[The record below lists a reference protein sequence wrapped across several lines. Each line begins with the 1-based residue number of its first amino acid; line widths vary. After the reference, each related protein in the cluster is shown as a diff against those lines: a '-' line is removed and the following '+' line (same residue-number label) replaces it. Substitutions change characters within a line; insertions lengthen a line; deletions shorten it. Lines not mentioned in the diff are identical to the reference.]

1 MAVSSSEVN
10 LLVYRYLQESGF
22 THSAFTFGYESLV
35 HKSSVANA
43 DLPPGALISILQKGL
58 QYIEIEAHLNED
70 GSERT
75 IPEPFA
81 LLTPQAI
88 RDRRLNAIRDY
99 NRGEEQLAKD
109 AEDRLSGKL
118 VGEDSV
124 TSLKGHTSEVFICS
138 WNPTTDLLASGSK
151 DSTARLWQI
160 PHGRSGPPAS
170 EMCMKTTQIL
180 KHVRDG
186 TKVKEHKDVTTL
198 DWNSDGTLLATG
210 TFDGQARIWTKD
222 GELKSTLTKH
232 AGPIFSLKW
241 NKSSNYL
248 LSGSVDKTA
257 IVWDAREGTVKQQF
271 EFHKQPTL
279 DVDWRDE
286 TVFATCSSDKMIH
299 VCELGLDEPKETFQ
313 GHQDEVNAIKWDPSK
328 RFLASCSDDG
338 TAKLWSINAS
348 NGLNSNGG
356 DGSQNANS
364 SDDNNNSDNKTDE
377 GATKTDG
384 DGGDTAMVV
393 DSEESTTTSSIK
405 RSTISI
411 TSNKSQD
418 PRNKWVHSFDDHTK
432 EVYTIRWSPCGQGSA
447 NPNKNLLLASA
458 SFDSDIM
465 LWDVESMKRVHWLK
479 EHTNPVYS
487 VSFSPDGNYLA
498 SGAFDKCLHIWSVK
512 DGSLIKTYR
521 GPGGIFDVCWN
532 AAGDKVAA
540 GFSDNSV
547 AVVDLRV

>member
-1 MAVSSSEVN
+1 MAVSSSEIN

-35 HKSSVANA
+35 HNSSVANA

-70 GSERT
+70 GSERA

-88 RDRRLNAIRDY
+88 RDRRLNAVRDY
-99 NRGEEQLAKD
+99 NRGEEQLARD

-138 WNPTTDLLASGSK
+138 WSPNSDLLASGSK

-186 TKVKEHKDVTTL
+186 AKAKEHKDVTTL
-198 DWNSDGTLLATG
+198 DWNSDGSLLATG
-210 TFDGQARIWTKD
+210 TFDGQARIWTSS

-241 NKSSNYL
+241 NKSSSYL

-257 IVWDAREGTVKQQF
+257 IVWDAANGTVKQQF
-271 EFHKQPTL
+271 EFHRLPVL
-279 DVDWRDE
+279 DVDWKDDN
-286 TVFATCSSDKMIH
+286 VFATCSSDRLIH
-299 VCELGLDEPKETFQ
+299 VCELGLDEPKDTFE
-313 GHQDEVNAIKWDPSK
+313 GHENEVNAIKWDPSK
-328 RFLASCSDDG
+328 RLLASCSDDG
-338 TAKLWSINAS
+338 TAKLWSMDTASGVNANGADGAQNANANDSS
-348 NGLNSNGG
+348 NGNDTDVKKENQDSSGMQMDVEGAG
-356 DGSQNANS
+356 DGS
-364 SDDNNNSDNKTDE
+364 
-377 GATKTDG
+377 
-384 DGGDTAMVV
+384 
-393 DSEESTTTSSIK
+393 SIK
-405 RSTISI
+405 QSTISI

-432 EVYTIRWSPCGQGSA
+432 EVYTVAWSPCGEGSK

-512 DGSLIKTYR
+512 DGSLIRTYR

-547 AVVDLRV
+547 AVIDLRV

>member
-1 MAVSSSEVN
+1 M
-10 LLVYRYLQESGF
+10 
-22 THSAFTFGYESLV
+22 
-35 HKSSVANA
+35 
-43 DLPPGALISILQKGL
+43 
-58 QYIEIEAHLNED
+58 
-70 GSERT
+70 
-75 IPEPFA
+75 
-81 LLTPQAI
+81 
-88 RDRRLNAIRDY
+88 
-99 NRGEEQLAKD
+99 
-109 AEDRLSGKL
+109 
-118 VGEDSV
+118 
-124 TSLKGHTSEVFICS
+124 
-138 WNPTTDLLASGSK
+138 
-151 DSTARLWQI
+151 
-160 PHGRSGPPAS
+160 
-170 EMCMKTTQIL
+170 
-180 KHVRDG
+180 
-186 TKVKEHKDVTTL
+186 
-198 DWNSDGTLLATG
+198 
-210 TFDGQARIWTKD
+210 
-222 GELKSTLTKH
+222 TKH

-405 RSTISI
+405 QSTISI
-411 TSNKSQD
+411 TSNSNWERVNQNLQNLQGTHHRLKQ
-418 PRNKWVHSFDDHTK
+418 RQQNIAKHS
-432 EVYTIRWSPCGQGSA
+432 
-447 NPNKNLLLASA
+447 KN
-458 SFDSDIM
+458 
-465 LWDVESMKRVHWLK
+465 
-479 EHTNPVYS
+479 
-487 VSFSPDGNYLA
+487 
-498 SGAFDKCLHIWSVK
+498 
-512 DGSLIKTYR
+512 
-521 GPGGIFDVCWN
+521 
-532 AAGDKVAA
+532 
-540 GFSDNSV
+540 
-547 AVVDLRV
+547 